1 MLLKGRVLLMNKKLA
16 LYAVPLLALS
26 LTACSTDK
34 DEKKEETKVEEPAS
48 NTTNDSSSSDSSS
61 TDSSKDDSSTNEKVT
76 EQPYKKM
83 DLDVEYDKGDYT
95 FEYEKKSDG
104 DIAEIEDERDNTKK
118 TGDEAL
124 GEMQPIVEKFTFDQ
138 NSSDEEVKKQIMD
151 NIKIDDNYKSIKLE
165 VKFDDG
171 KEKEYKF
178 VK

>member
-1 MLLKGRVLLMNKKLA
+1 
-16 LYAVPLLALS
+16 
-26 LTACSTDK
+26 
-34 DEKKEETKVEEPAS
+34 
-48 NTTNDSSSSDSSS
+48 
-61 TDSSKDDSSTNEKVT
+61 T

-178 VK
+178 FK

>member
-1 MLLKGRVLLMNKKLA
+1 MNKKLA

-26 LTACSTDK
+26 LAACSTDK

-48 NTTNDSSSSDSSS
+48 DTTNDSSS